1 MKIRAE
7 VPTLQ
12 MPFSWLIILPMSS
25 ASMLLSPLLVGCS
38 FQAHS
43 LPLSPYTHILDLE
56 VKEAEANAVRRS
68 ERPRS
73 TPLLLSLTLPSLVA

>member
-43 LPLSPYTHILDLE
+43 LPLSPYTHI
-56 VKEAEANAVRRS
+56 KEYILHIDYIKDIHY
-68 ERPRS
+68 
-73 TPLLLSLTLPSLVA
+73 TKT